1 MRLSCR
7 TEEQKWFFCLWHSPT
22 EDKQCAIQVAINTLA
37 IAIIII
43 IITIIS
49 AIPSTT
55 SQQVCVGRTTEQVSL
70 EEAISVIFR

>member
-37 IAIIII
+37 IAIIIT
-43 IITIIS
+43 IITV
-49 AIPSTT
+49 IPSTT

>member
-37 IAIIII
+37 IAIIIT
-43 IITIIS
+43 IIT